1 MKHVTLFS
9 LLVACILVFAWGSS
23 SEAISRDLSEGILR
37 LHILA
42 NSNTEEDQN
51 LKLKV
56 RDRLLKEAK
65 KSPKLLSD
73 RDIETICLDEI
84 DKNGFNYPVSI
95 TRGKFYF
102 PHKTYQNIA
111 LPAGNYNAVRIT
123 IGSGE
128 GQNWWCV
135 MYPPLC
141 FTQSCAGMAE
151 HDALTTLEKILAP
164 ESLALI
170 TQSEAITIKPSFK
183 LVELWNELK
192 KRMQN

>member
-9 LLVACILVFAWGSS
+9 LLAACILVFAWGSS
-23 SEAISRDLSEGILR
+23 SEAISRDLSGGILR

-42 NSNTEEDQN
+42 NSNTSEDQN

-56 RDRLLKEAK
+56 RDRLLEEAK
-65 KSPKLLSD
+65 KSPKLLTD
-73 RDIETICLDEI
+73 AEVEAICHDEI
-84 DKNGFNYPVSI
+84 DKNGYNYPVSI
-95 TRGKFYF
+95 TRGRFYF
-102 PHKTYQNIA
+102 PHKTYKNIA

-123 IGSGE
+123 IGNGE

-141 FTQSCAGMAE
+141 FTQSCAGLAE
-151 HDALTTLEKILAP
+151 NDALTTLEKALTP

-170 TQSEAITIKPSFK
+170 TQSEAITVKPSFK
-183 LVELWNELK
+183 LVELWNKLK
-192 KRMQN
+192 NRIQN

>member
-1 MKHVTLFS
+1 MKHITLFS
-9 LLVACILVFAWGSS
+9 LLAACILVFTWGAS
-23 SEAISRDLSEGILR
+23 SEAISRDLSGGILR

-42 NSNTEEDQN
+42 NSNTAEDQA

-56 RDRLLKEAK
+56 RDRLLQEAK
-65 KSPKLLSD
+65 QSPKLLTDSKLEAVC
-73 RDIETICLDEI
+73 RDEI
-84 DKNGFNYPVSI
+84 AKNGYNYPVSI
-95 TRGKFYF
+95 ARGRYYF
-102 PHKTYQNIA
+102 PHKTYENIA

-141 FTQSCAGMAE
+141 FTESTAGKAE
-151 HDALTTLEKILAP
+151 QDAMSTLEKVLTP
-164 ESLALI
+164 ESLAMI
-170 TQSEAITIKPSFK
+170 SQSETITVKPSFK

-192 KRMQN
+192 NYIQN